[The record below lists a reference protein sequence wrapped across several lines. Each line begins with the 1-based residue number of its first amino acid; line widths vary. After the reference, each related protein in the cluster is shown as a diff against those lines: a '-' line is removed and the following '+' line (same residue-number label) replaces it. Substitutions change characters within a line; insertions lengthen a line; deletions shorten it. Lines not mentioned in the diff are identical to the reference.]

1 MRGTYLN
8 TLSQVKFCEN
18 VLYLLFSK
26 FKLYVTVCDE
36 PGFFGHRIGLNRDLK
51 GKMSESF

>member
-18 VLYLLFSK
+18 VLYY
-26 FKLYVTVCDE
+26 YVGVLTVCDD
-36 PGFFGHRIGLNRDLK
+36 PGFFGHGIGLNRDLN

>member
-18 VLYLLFSK
+18 LLYLVLPQI
-26 FKLYVTVCDE
+26 KLSVTTPVSLDTE
-36 PGFFGHRIGLNRDLK
+36 LG
-51 GKMSESF
+51 